1 MNELIWIGT
10 LLLSFILIIA
20 SYKFFGKTGL
30 FMWVIVATIVS
41 NIQTVKLVNL
51 FGLETSLGNILY
63 GTTFLATDI
72 INLKYGEKAA
82 RKTILYGFCAMI
94 VMTLFMSICLIYTP
108 SINDFANES
117 LKTIFTFNIRITIA
131 SLIAFGISQLNDAW
145 LFSKLQKKYK
155 KLWLSNNASTMI
167 SQLID
172 TIIFV
177 FITYYGTVNLSV
189 IWQLMISM
197 YVFKLV
203 ISLCDTP
210 FIYLANSIKKVNN
223 D

>member
-10 LLLSFILIIA
+10 LLLSFVLIIA

-30 FMWVIVATIVS
+30 FMWLIVATIVS

-63 GTTFLATDI
+63 GTTFLTTDI
-72 INLKYGEKAA
+72 INLKYGKKAA
-82 RKTILYGFCAMI
+82 KKAILYGFCAMI
-94 VMTLFMSICLIYTP
+94 VMTLFMSICLLYTP
-108 SINDFANES
+108 SMNDFANES

-145 LFSKLQKKYK
+145 LFSKLQTKYK

-177 FITYYGTVNLSV
+177 FITYYGTVSLSV

-203 ISLCDTP
+203 IALCDTP